1 MKPFFAVA
9 VASLAMASQVAM
21 AETTLRFSHSY
32 TESDARHEWAQ
43 YIAERV
49 DEKTEGEVIIN
60 IYPNQQIAKAQAQ
73 HQGLRQGRLDLTIY
87 PMPWLT
93 GMMPLAEIGALPGLV
108 TDPTEGLDW
117 RDMKIWPMLEEAVA
131 GTGVV
136 LGGSGW
142 AMATIGN
149 TGSPVMRPGDLD
161 GHRMRGLGRASEQML
176 NSSGATIT
184 SLPASELYQALQTGV
199 LTGVLTQFASFEG
212 YNMHEVIDHLQV
224 GRGYI
229 GGMHGILLNA
239 RMEAKVGAT
248 HYQAILD
255 AIEESEA
262 WFAEKMIEDS
272 ARIGEEF
279 GRKGVTLY
287 ELSEE
292 DLQVWMEHA
301 RETAWPYFID
311 SVPNGAAALEAIN
324 QPR

>member
-1 MKPFFAVA
+1 MKPLFAVA
-9 VASLAMASQVAM
+9 VASLAMASQAAL

-32 TESDARHEWAQ
+32 TENDARHEWAQ
-43 YIAERV
+43 FIVDRV
-49 DEKTEGEVIIN
+49 DERTNGEVIIG
-60 IYPNQQIAKAQAQ
+60 IYPNQQISKAQAQ
-73 HQGLRQGRLDLTIY
+73 HQGLRQGRLDITIY
-87 PMPWLT
+87 PMPWLS
-93 GMMPLAEIGALPGLV
+93 GMAPLAEIGALPGLV

-117 RDMKIWPMLEEAVA
+117 REMKIWPMLEEAVA

-149 TGSPVMRPGDLD
+149 TGDPIKRPADLD
-161 GHRMRGLGRASEQML
+161 GHRMRGLGRASEEML
-176 NSSGATIT
+176 NSGGATIT

-239 RMEAKVGAT
+239 QLEDKVGAE
-248 HYQAILD
+248 HYEVILD

-272 ARIGEEF
+272 ARIAEEF
-279 GRKGVTLY
+279 ANKGVTLY
-287 ELSEE
+287 ELTEE
-292 DLQVWMEHA
+292 DLQVWMDHA
-301 RETAWPYFID
+301 RDTAWPYFIE
-311 SVPNGAAALEAIN
+311 SVPNGEAALEAIN
-324 QPR
+324 QPL